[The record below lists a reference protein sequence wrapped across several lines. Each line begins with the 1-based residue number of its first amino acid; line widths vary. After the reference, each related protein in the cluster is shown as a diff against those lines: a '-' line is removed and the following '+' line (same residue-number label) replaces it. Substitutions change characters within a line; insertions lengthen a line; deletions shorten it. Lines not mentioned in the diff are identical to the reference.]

1 MAANIRAACDARLDQ
16 DFMVI
21 ARTDAIAVEGFE
33 RAMERAKL
41 YQEAGADMPF
51 VEAPRTMEQLEE
63 IPRTLAVPT
72 LSNMASSG
80 KTPFLSVDEMQAL
93 GFRLV
98 ISPNYMLMAAIP
110 AMSRLLQDRKSTRLN
125 SSN

>member
-1 MAANIRAACDARLDQ
+1 MAANIRAACAARLDQ

-41 YQEAGADMPF
+41 YQEAGADMLL
-51 VEAPRTMEQLEE
+51 VEAPRTIEQIEA

-72 LSNMASSG
+72 LYTLAPTG
-80 KTPFLSVDEMQAL
+80 QTPFLHVVVRPSL
-93 GFRLV
+93 RLRLV
-98 ISPNYMLMAAIP
+98 L
-110 AMSRLLQDRKSTRLN
+110 STT
-125 SSN
+125 

>member
-41 YQEAGADMPF
+41 YQEAGADMLF

-72 LSNMASSG
+72 LYNMASSG
-80 KTPFLSVDEMQAL
+80 KTPFLSVAELQAL

-98 ISPNYMLMAAIP
+98 IHPNLMLTAALP
-110 AMSRLLQDRKSTRLN
+110 AMTRLPQELTRHGPN
-125 SSN
+125 K